1 LGTSNYFLPSCK
13 TIILELINLIF
24 RLGVLFAIYGF
35 LWFFIEL
42 LLQVLIGGRKRTLG
56 EIYLVKTVKY
66 VFLVNVTFL
75 FCLDQMDEPIYQINY
90 TYLIPSLIIL
100 IVYFLGKLQ
109 KSEQRIQMMSNFTQ
123 GMNDVPFNRKWEII
137 LIILCGFAFTG
148 LMFYPQYSEN
158 VISMWFRQNILKIED
173 AFFFGFIF
181 KVIGFFFLISMFM
194 KMLNALNYIVS
205 GRPILDV
212 KTGFGTK
219 KEQGDDSFD
228 DFEEIDDTK
237 LSE

>member
-1 LGTSNYFLPSCK
+1 M
-13 TIILELINLIF
+13 ELINLIF

-42 LLQVLIGGRKRTLG
+42 LLQVLIGGRKRTLV

-66 VFLVNVTFL
+66 LFLVNVTFL
-75 FCLDQMDEPIYQINY
+75 FCLESSLQEPIYQINY
-90 TYLIPSLIIL
+90 THLVPSLIIL

-109 KSEQRIQMMSNFTQ
+109 KSEQRVQMMSNFTQ
-123 GMNDVPFNRKWEII
+123 GMNDVPFNRQWEMA
-137 LIILCGFAFTG
+137 LIVLCGFAFTG
-148 LMFYPQYSEN
+148 LMFYPYLSEN
-158 VISMWFRQNILKIED
+158 AISMWFRQNILKIEN
-173 AFFFGFIF
+173 AVFIGFIF

-205 GRPILDV
+205 GRPLMDI

-219 KEQGDDSFD
+219 KDQGEDSFD

>member
-1 LGTSNYFLPSCK
+1 M
-13 TIILELINLIF
+13 ELINLIF

-66 VFLVNVTFL
+66 LFLVNVTFL
-75 FCLDQMDEPIYQINY
+75 FCLEYALHEPVYQINY
-90 TYLIPSLIIL
+90 THLVPSLIIL

-109 KSEQRIQMMSNFTQ
+109 KKEQRVQMISNFTQ
-123 GMNDVPFNRKWEII
+123 GMNDVPFNRQWEMA
-137 LIILCGFAFTG
+137 LIVLCGIAFTG
-148 LMFYPQYSEN
+148 LMLYPHLAEN
-158 VISMWFRQNILKIED
+158 AISMWFRQNILKIED
-173 AFFFGFIF
+173 AFFIGFIF

-205 GRPILDV
+205 GKPLLDV

-219 KEQGDDSFD
+219 KDQSDDSFD

>member
-1 LGTSNYFLPSCK
+1 
-13 TIILELINLIF
+13 LELINLIF

-66 VFLVNVTFL
+66 LFLVNVTFL
-75 FCLDQMDEPIYQINY
+75 FCLEYALHEPVYQINY
-90 TYLIPSLIIL
+90 THLVPSLIIL

-109 KSEQRIQMMSNFTQ
+109 KKVQRVQMISNFTQ
-123 GMNDVPFNRKWEII
+123 GMNDVPFNRQWEMA
-137 LIILCGFAFTG
+137 LIVLCGIAFTG
-148 LMFYPQYSEN
+148 LMFYPHLAEN
-158 VISMWFRQNILKIED
+158 AISMWFRQNILKIED
-173 AFFFGFIF
+173 AFFIGFIF

-205 GRPILDV
+205 GKPLLDV

-219 KEQGDDSFD
+219 KDQSDDSFD

>member
-1 LGTSNYFLPSCK
+1 
-13 TIILELINLIF
+13 LELINLIF

-42 LLQVLIGGRKRTLG
+42 LFQLLIGSRKRILG
-56 EIYLVKTVKY
+56 EIYFVKTVKY
-66 VFLVNVTFL
+66 LFLVNVTFL
-75 FCLDQMDEPIYQINY
+75 FCLEYALHEPVYQINY
-90 TYLIPSLIIL
+90 THLVPSLIIL

-109 KSEQRIQMMSNFTQ
+109 KKEQRVQLMSNFTQ
-123 GMNDVPFNRKWEII
+123 GMNDVPFNRQWEMA
-137 LIILCGFAFTG
+137 LIVLCGVAFTG
-148 LMFYPQYSEN
+148 LMFYPYLAEN
-158 VISMWFRQNILKIED
+158 AVSMWFRQNILKIEH
-173 AFFFGFIF
+173 AVFIGFIF

-205 GRPILDV
+205 GKPLLDV
-212 KTGFGTK
+212 RTGFGTK
-219 KEQGDDSFD
+219 KNHGDDSFD